1 MTAVF
6 KNTIAF
12 YLRRSLEFR
21 HIADQTVVS
30 VAVRNAATSI
40 LFSKAWT
47 KVVDITQLSAFA
59 AVKPIDLIPTSLADL
74 VEQFNVHG
82 PEVERDVMQQ
92 DLLAAM
98 ACKFQQETS
107 KRLTQKAVEHST
119 STASP
124 SADPIN
130 LHPLSAF
137 ALLRSTLL
145 LLKLIELDT
154 SAAHTPQVRPA
165 ETALWAVVLQICNA
179 LTAFSKT
186 PAAAHL
192 QQREQQLCT
201 VLAGVVV
208 SVQQNLVG
216 DVEQAWQTIED
227 NDVRRMQL
235 ALCCSL
241 ASMLASLHP
250 QPVACKIV
258 EQGKHCPCCCIV
270 CLALLLCEKTS
281 SVVTKQAPMQ
291 PCTSQSNKCCA
302 LHF

>member
-6 KNTIAF
+6 QNTIAF

-30 VAVRNAATSI
+30 VAVQNAATSI
-40 LFSKAWT
+40 LFSEAWI
-47 KVVDITQLSAFA
+47 KVVDIAQLSAFA
-59 AVKPIDLIPTSLADL
+59 AVEPSDLIPTSLADV
-74 VEQFNVHG
+74 VEQCNVHG
-82 PEVERDVMQQ
+82 PEVESDVTQQ

-98 ACKFQQETS
+98 AYKFQLEVS
-107 KRLTQKAVEHST
+107 KHLTQKAVEHST

-124 SADPIN
+124 SADPTVM
-130 LHPLSAF
+130 HPLSAF
-137 ALLRSTLL
+137 ALLCSALL

-154 SAAHTPQVRPA
+154 SAAQTHHIRPA
-165 ETALWAVVLQICNA
+165 ETALWAVVLQIRNA
-179 LTAFSKT
+179 LTMFSKT

-201 VLAGVVV
+201 VLAGVLV

-216 DVEQAWQTIED
+216 EDEQAWQIIEYH
-227 NDVRRMQL
+227 DVRRMQL

-241 ASMLASLHP
+241 ELMLASLHP

-258 EQGKHCPCCCIV
+258 EQGKHCPCRHIV
-270 CLALLLCEKTS
+270 
-281 SVVTKQAPMQ
+281 
-291 PCTSQSNKCCA
+291 
-302 LHF
+302 